1 MKWRLPAQSTSSAAK
16 TQNLVWYAL
25 VALVVGVLPFAFAP
39 NLVEYPRV
47 AALGLAS
54 LAVATLLLMVP
65 PIRRWPA
72 IQRNSIAIAML
83 LVFATA
89 LSFATGKGH
98 SPLLVLYLLPLAATG
113 GTFGRPAWVIACA
126 VLVALLGCGLA
137 ALTPGMAPLAH
148 EFAVL
153 LCSMLL
159 PAVAVAFALGHQ
171 VEQARNT
178 EQRLQALAGSDP
190 LTGLLNLKA
199 FDELLQH
206 HHRRAEREGLPY
218 ALLMIGVNDTAT
230 IKESMGHNAGD
241 QLLLAVAQA
250 ITRSVRQSDA
260 AARLG
265 GDVFAVLLVDMDAPQ
280 AAQVAQRMRNH
291 VYQGTISIGKRLLRA
306 SVSIGSAQFPED
318 HLQPKELMMIAD
330 QRMQQDEVLRREQAS
345 A

>member
-1 MKWRLPAQSTSSAAK
+1 MQWLARAQSEHAAAA
-16 TQNLVWYAL
+16 TQNIVWYAL

-39 NLVEYPRV
+39 NIVEYPRV
-47 AALGLAS
+47 AALGLVS
-54 LAVATLLLMVP
+54 LAVATLLLTVP
-65 PIRRWPA
+65 PLRRWPA
-72 IQRNSIAIAML
+72 FKRNAIAVVL
-83 LVFATA
+83 LLGFATA
-89 LSFATGKGH
+89 LAFATGQGH

-113 GTFGRPAWVIACA
+113 GAFGRPAWVIACA
-126 VLVALLGCGLA
+126 ILVALLGCGLA

-159 PAVAVAFALGHQ
+159 PAVSVALALAHH
-171 VEQARNT
+171 VAQARHT
-178 EQRLQALAGSDP
+178 ELRLQALAGTDP

-199 FDELLQH
+199 FDAVLQH
-206 HHRRAEREGLPY
+206 QHRRAEREGLPY
-218 ALLMIGVNDTAT
+218 SMLMVGVDDTAV
-230 IKESMGHNAGD
+230 INESMGHNAGD
-241 QLLLAVAQA
+241 QLIVAVAQA

-265 GDVFAVLLVDMDAPQ
+265 GDTFIVLLWGMDAPQ

-306 SVSIGSAQFPED
+306 SVSIGTAQFPED
-318 HLQPKELMMIAD
+318 HLQPKELMMMAD
-330 QRMQQDEVLRREQAS
+330 QRMQQDKVLRREQAS